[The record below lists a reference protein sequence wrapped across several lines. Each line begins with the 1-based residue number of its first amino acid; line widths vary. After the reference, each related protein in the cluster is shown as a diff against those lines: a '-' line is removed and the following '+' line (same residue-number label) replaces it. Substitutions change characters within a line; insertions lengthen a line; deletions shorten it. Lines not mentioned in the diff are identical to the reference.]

1 VGGEDVLE
9 TNVGLGLGVNE
20 RSVEA
25 VHMCEFRGRD
35 VSGGRAINDLAFD
48 ILG

>member
-9 TNVGLGLGVNE
+9 ANVGLGLGVNE
-20 RSVEA
+20 RSVET
-25 VHMCEFRGRD
+25 VHMREFRGWD

-48 ILG
+48 VLG